1 MTTPMLLICGCPQV
15 RFGRN
20 RPEKCTLLRA
30 KGSNSVAYIEIEEA
44 PYLVLRPNKAFD
56 GGSRPINVHES
67 NIVWTDLPGASV
79 SERAPRVAFLWGDP
93 QDGRPHGKLIKLPAG
108 FRGELWGDGASMRA
122 VLIKGQTDHQL
133 LGGAKTRKLEP
144 GSYFSSAGDTGHR
157 VSCKGAEE
165 CILYTRTDGSI
176 DVASVPPKY

>member
-1 MTTPMLLICGCPQV
+1 MLLICGCPQV

-67 NIVWTDLPGASV
+67 NIVWTDLPGAPV
-79 SERAPRVAFLWGDP
+79 TERAPRVAFLWGDP
-93 QDGRPHGKLIKLPAG
+93 QDGRPHGTLIKLPAG
-108 FRGELWGDGASMRA
+108 FRGELWGR
-122 VLIKGQTDHQL
+122 
-133 LGGAKTRKLEP
+133 R
-144 GSYFSSAGDTGHR
+144 R
-157 VSCKGAEE
+157 VHARCS
-165 CILYTRTDGSI
+165 D
-176 DVASVPPKY
+176 